1 MFYLS
6 LWYFLSIIV
15 IKFSFQIKLKEMNIG
30 KYYIFLCF
38 TYFLPLSEITEFM
51 KVWLNYICSTN

>member
-30 KYYIFLCF
+30 KYFFFVFYIFF
-38 TYFLPLSEITEFM
+38 TI
-51 KVWLNYICSTN
+51 K